1 MTRKPSN
8 IPSAELMSCAY
19 DGCENEV
26 TEDDYCEECG
36 SCICEEHNSN
46 LINLSTVHSV
56 TDHWGDE

>member
-1 MTRKPSN
+1 
-8 IPSAELMSCAY
+8 MSCAY